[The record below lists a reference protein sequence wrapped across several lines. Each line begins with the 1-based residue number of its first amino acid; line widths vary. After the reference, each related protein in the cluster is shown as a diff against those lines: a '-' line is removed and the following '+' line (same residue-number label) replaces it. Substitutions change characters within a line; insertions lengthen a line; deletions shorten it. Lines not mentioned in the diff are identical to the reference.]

1 MSARDIDG
9 PMDLLFI
16 SAEQFHRKPQV
27 GTPVQMSWADLADYL
42 SRPSIGD
49 RKGDAGGYSPA
60 LYRENIRRKA
70 NLVHI
75 WALIVDIDGNGDVDR
90 IADELAAYD
99 AITHET
105 FSSTNDD
112 PRCRLV
118 LRLARPIDW
127 STYERAHG
135 VVRAIL
141 RRDAGAITDDGA
153 KDASRLSYAPVRRAE
168 AGYRFRLTSGRPLDA
183 QRLVDAIPPPPPR
196 PRIDV
201 KPEHADAYRRG
212 AMRRAAEAVASAS
225 DGARHETLN
234 REAYALARLDLS
246 IDAIRDALL
255 PGAVAAMGESRR
267 REAERT
273 IADAVHARKGGA

>member
-1 MSARDIDG
+1 MITITR

-16 SAEQFHRKPQV
+16 SAEQFHRKPQI
-27 GTPVQMSWADLADYL
+27 GTPERMTWAELADYL
-42 SRPSIGD
+42 SMPSIGD
-49 RKGDAGGYSPA
+49 GKGDAGGYSPA
-60 LYRENIRRKA
+60 LYRDNIRRKA

-112 PRCRLV
+112 PRCRLL
-118 LRLARPIDW
+118 LRLAEPIDW
-127 STYERAHG
+127 QTYERAHG
-135 VVRAIL
+135 IVRARL
-141 RRDAGAITDDGA
+141 RREAGAITDDGA

-168 AGYRFRLTSGRPLDA
+168 AGYRFRLTKGRPLDA
-183 QRLVDAIPPPPPR
+183 KRVVAAQPPPPPR
-196 PRIDV
+196 PRV
-201 KPEHADAYRRG
+201 EVQPQHADAYRRG

-225 DGARHETLN
+225 NGARHETLN

-255 PGAVAAMGESRR
+255 PTAVAAMGEGRR

-273 IADAVHARKGGA
+273 IADAVRARKGAA